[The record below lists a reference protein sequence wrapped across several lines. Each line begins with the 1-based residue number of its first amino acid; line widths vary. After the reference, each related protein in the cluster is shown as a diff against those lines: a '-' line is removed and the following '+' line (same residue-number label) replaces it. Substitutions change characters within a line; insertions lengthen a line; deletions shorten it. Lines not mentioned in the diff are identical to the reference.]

1 MNSLVITY
9 DMPTWSVCQL
19 HWASL
24 IAKSNYDVFL
34 SWPSFENIYYPDH
47 LVGAMSDVPIAPIS
61 CSIRQVSSWFLN
73 RSTFLKAIKH
83 FVRSPA
89 LSNLWRPSLS
99 FPSSSD
105 LLFSRFSF
113 LIPLFWIEGDDFYSR
128 KGESNQGTGHDQWL
142 RGRVLTIVATV
153 LGLWSCSDKERRGG
167 NRGKRERGEES
178 GN

>member
-73 RSTFLKAIKH
+73 RSTTNMLPSWRQSNTSFDHLPCQTCEGLRFLFLLRQISYSLG
-83 FVRSPA
+83 FLFWSP
-89 LSNLWRPSLS
+89 S
-99 FPSSSD
+99 FGSRGMIFIVERGSRTRVQATISD
-105 LLFSRFSF
+105 WGGEFSRS
-113 LIPLFWIEGDDFYSR
+113 SR
-128 KGESNQGTGHDQWL
+128 L
-142 RGRVLTIVATV
+142 
-153 LGLWSCSDKERRGG
+153 C
-167 NRGKRERGEES
+167 
-178 GN
+178 